1 MQRDPAG
8 TPARTPP
15 TRSPVRGARSGWCE
29 ALGSHEGASGSSI
42 ERLWLEEESLGG
54 YRRFWEQAAVVD
66 AVHAIADQETAT
78 SFEVSGTTDA
88 DALWEVLPDGEAVVL
103 ELGCGIGRVMQ
114 HLPNV
119 HFHQGNGYD
128 LEPFADA
135 SFDLVDSG
143 FAFQHM
149 PKTVA
154 YSYFLGTRRVLRPC
168 GLFSFQLPNLLR
180 ETHFAQ
186 FSDFAQPWFVEH
198 PYPMCFWTPV
208 EVVWLL
214 SWAGRWVEAL
224 DEQMV
229 VLARKT
235 QAPGAVA
242 EQFQASID
250 SELAGL
256 TSSGRIAELEQQV
269 MELERQLDRFRRH
282 PIIHLALGARRA
294 IRRPR
299 RPADRQTPA
308 T

>member
-1 MQRDPAG
+1 VKLSDPPKG
-8 TPARTPP
+8 
-15 TRSPVRGARSGWCE
+15 
-29 ALGSHEGASGSSI
+29 LSGSAL

-54 YRRFWEQAAVVD
+54 YRKFWEQAAVVD

-88 DALWEVLPDGEAVVL
+88 DALWEVLP
-103 ELGCGIGRVMQ
+103 
-114 HLPNV
+114 
-119 HFHQGNGYD
+119 

-135 SFDLVDSG
+135 SFDLVYSG
-143 FAFQHM
+143 FVFQHM

-154 YSYFLGTRRVLRPC
+154 YNYFLETRRVLRPG
-168 GLFSFQLPNLLR
+168 GLFSFQLPSLLR

-186 FSDFAQPWFVEH
+186 FDHFAQPWFVQH

-214 SWAGRWVEAL
+214 SRAGLWVEAL

-229 VLARKT
+229 V
-235 QAPGAVA
+235 
-242 EQFQASID
+242 
-250 SELAGL
+250 LAGL
-256 TSSGRIAELEQQV
+256 TSSGRIAELERQV

-282 PIIHLALGARRA
+282 PIIRLALATRHA